1 MIAATTAPDKSATQL
16 DAADRSLVESVVTT
30 ISTVCKTQPTLKAQR
45 SEAKVDGEKV
55 IASVSLVGD
64 VEMTVFLGMPSGTAV
79 TLAERFA
86 GFKVPFESSDMADAI
101 GELGNMVAGDLKIR
115 LDRSGLKANI
125 SLPTVFRGQDLTVT
139 TPKWELIREHFF
151 GTESGD
157 FMVGLC
163 SRKLKP

>member
-1 MIAATTAPDKSATQL
+1 MDTTAQDKIGSQL
-16 DAADRSLVESVVTT
+16 EAADRSLAEAV
-30 ISTVCKTQPTLKAQR
+30 ISTIANVCKIQPAAKAQR
-45 SEAKVDGEKV
+45 SDVKVDGEKI

-64 VEMTVFLGMPSGTAV
+64 VEMTIFLGMPSATAV
-79 TLAERFA
+79 ALAEKFA

-139 TPKWELIREHFF
+139 TPKWEGIREHYF
-151 GTESGD
+151 GTPSGD
-157 FMVGLC
+157 FMAGLC
-163 SRKLKP
+163 SRKSKQ